1 LDAEQNIL
9 LVPYHMI
16 GAASIESGV
25 LAETAA
31 HLVDHIF
38 PPLPMRQWPMSEQ
51 SRRYRSVCAASWSAS
66 HGPSALFC
74 ISSCGSSRP
83 IFARP
88 AQGAGAQARLGA
100 ISFVHRF
107 GSALNRHVH
116 YHCCIIHGLFDP
128 IDDGQVR
135 FLHARALTAEE
146 IAGIGEQVRRRVL
159 RWFARSG
166 LLDGD
171 DARDMLGW
179 NNGGFSLDASV
190 RIAGHDRAGLERLLR
205 YCARP
210 PFALER
216 LEQVNGHQVIYR
228 LPKPQRDGRTALSL
242 TPLQLIDHLAALIPP
257 PRLHRHR

>member
-1 LDAEQNIL
+1 
-9 LVPYHMI
+9 
-16 GAASIESGV
+16 
-25 LAETAA
+25 
-31 HLVDHIF
+31 
-38 PPLPMRQWPMSEQ
+38 
-51 SRRYRSVCAASWSAS
+51 
-66 HGPSALFC
+66 
-74 ISSCGSSRP
+74 
-83 IFARP
+83 
-88 AQGAGAQARLGA
+88 
-100 ISFVHRF
+100 
-107 GSALNRHVH
+107 
-116 YHCCIIHGLFDP
+116 
-128 IDDGQVR
+128 
-135 FLHARALTAEE
+135 
-146 IAGIGEQVRRRVL
+146 VL